1 MSEVDLNLPVV
12 PCSARGGAT
21 SIRPPAEEEKLR
33 SKSKEKKH
41 KNKKQHKHK
50 KEKKVEKEETQRLP
64 LLFDSSSLTL
74 CSFVPQKKK
83 HKKHKHKGKEQK
95 KRSKKEASDSSSED
109 SDEDAEGDAV
119 STEELL
125 RRSEVTSVRVSCVG
139 E

>member
-1 MSEVDLNLPVV
+1 MDFTLSVV

-21 SIRPPAEEEKLR
+21 SIHPPAEEEKPR
-33 SKSKEKKH
+33 NKSREKKH

-50 KEKKVEKEETQRLP
+50 KEKKVGKEETQWLL
-64 LLFDSSSLTL
+64 LLFGSSSLTS

-83 HKKHKHKGKEQK
+83 HKKHKQKGKEQK

-125 RRSEVTSVRVSCVG
+125 RRSEVTSVSVSCVR